1 MKKQFNHNKITRLE
15 LAGVIT
21 VSTFVAI
28 CLLAIVRDLTI
39 NGANML

>member
-21 VSTFVAI
+21 VSTFIAVCMI
-28 CLLAIVRDLTI
+28 TIVRDLAI
-39 NGANML
+39 NGSTML